1 MTRRLLAAA
10 LAGLALSLL
19 AAGVF
24 EAREQQRQDEY
35 VRAVTREALAGVPDE
50 FDAKVVALRDYIR
63 THVRN
68 IEFKGLTRPFLR
80 DTAADTLRTGKGRC
94 GEAARV
100 FVNMA
105 RAAGIDAQ
113 RLYLEGEKS
122 HVITVVGREDGTV
135 LIVDSSAD
143 PTYFDE
149 LEPLA
154 TLTSHK
160 EFRTFSTWRRTR
172 ALRALPSNFVSL
184 GPLAYLFENPHALLA
199 CFCFIAAAATLT
211 MAAYAALRL
220 PRARKRIFLK
230 GFYESTTLK
239 GEGAQGV

>member
-10 LAGLALSLL
+10 LACLALALL
-19 AAGVF
+19 AAGLF
-24 EAREQQRQDEY
+24 EAREQRRQDEY
-35 VRAVTREALAGVPDE
+35 VRAATREALAGVPDN
-50 FDAKVVALRDYIR
+50 FDAKVVALRDHVR
-63 THVRN
+63 TRVRN

-105 RAAGIDAQ
+105 RAAGIPAQ

-122 HVITVVGREDGTV
+122 HVVSVVGREDGAV
-135 LIVDSSAD
+135 LIADSSAD
-143 PTYFDE
+143 PFYFHE
-149 LEPLA
+149 LEPLSA
-154 TLTSHK
+154 VTRRP

-199 CFCFIAAAATLT
+199 CLCFSACAGVLLLSL
-211 MAAYAALRL
+211 YAARRL
-220 PRARKRIFLK
+220 PRPRAAEE
-230 GFYESTTLK
+230 GFHTQAAFES
-239 GEGAQGV
+239 

>member
-10 LAGLALSLL
+10 LACLALALL
-19 AAGVF
+19 AAGLF
-24 EAREQQRQDEY
+24 EARVQQRQDAY
-35 VRAVTREALAGVPDE
+35 VRAVTREALAGVPAAD

-68 IEFKGLTRPFLR
+68 IEFQGLTRPFLR

-105 RAAGIDAQ
+105 RAAGIPAQ

-122 HVITVVGREDGTV
+122 HVVTVVSRRGGAV
-135 LIVDSSAD
+135 LVVDSSAD
-143 PTYFDE
+143 PNYFPE
-149 LEPLA
+149 LVPLSA
-154 TLTSHK
+154 LTRHPD
-160 EFRTFSTWRRTR
+160 FRTFSTWRRTR
-172 ALRALPSNFVSL
+172 ALRALPPNFVSL

-199 CFCFIAAAATLT
+199 CLCLLASATTFAL
-211 MAAYAALRL
+211 ALYAALRL
-220 PRARKRIFLK
+220 PQRRPRVSEKGFRARAAF
-230 GFYESTTLK
+230 
-239 GEGAQGV
+239 EGKSA

>member
-1 MTRRLLAAA
+1 MRRLPAVV
-10 LAGLALSLL
+10 LAGLALALL
-19 AAGVF
+19 AAGLF

-35 VRAVTREALAGVPDE
+35 VRAVTREALAGVPDN

-68 IEFKGLTRPFLR
+68 VEFARWTRPFLR
-80 DTAADTLRTGKGRC
+80 NSAADTLRTGKGRC

-122 HVITVVGREDGTV
+122 HVIAVVSRADDAV
-135 LIVDSSAD
+135 LVVDSSAD
-143 PTYFDE
+143 PTYFHE
-149 LEPLA
+149 LEPLSA
-154 TLTSHK
+154 ITRRP
-160 EFRTFSTWRRTR
+160 EFSTYSTWRRTR
-172 ALRALPSNFVSL
+172 ALRALPPNFVGL

-199 CFCFIAAAATLT
+199 CFCLLAAATT
-211 MAAYAALRL
+211 FALALYTARRL
-220 PRARKRIFLK
+220 PHRRAAEKSFRATATL
-230 GFYESTTLK
+230 ESK
-239 GEGAQGV
+239 SA

>member
-10 LAGLALSLL
+10 LALLALALL

-35 VRAVTREALAGVPDE
+35 VRSVTREALTGGPAD

-105 RAAGIDAQ
+105 RAAGINAQ

-143 PTYFDE
+143 PTYFQN
-149 LEPLA
+149 LEPLSA
-154 TLTSHK
+154 LTTHN

-172 ALRALPSNFVSL
+172 ALRALPSNYVSL

-199 CFCFIAAAATLT
+199 CFCFLTSAALLMLT
-211 MAAYAALRL
+211 AYTALRL
-220 PRARKRIFLK
+220 PRARTQLSFKRLTVPAAFK
-230 GFYESTTLK
+230 RES
-239 GEGAQGV
+239 A

>member
-1 MTRRLLAAA
+1 MTRRRLAAA
-10 LAGLALSLL
+10 LAGLALALL

-35 VRAVTREALAGVPDE
+35 VRAVTREALAGAPAGD
-50 FDAKVVALRDYIR
+50 FDAKVVALRDYVR

-68 IEFKGLTRPFLR
+68 VEFRGLTRPFLR
-80 DTAADTLRTGKGRC
+80 DTAADTLRTGRGRC

-105 RAAGIDAQ
+105 RAAGVDAQ

-122 HVITVVGREDGTV
+122 HVVAVVGRDDGTV
-135 LIVDSSAD
+135 LVVDSSAD
-143 PTYFDE
+143 PTYFTE
-149 LEPLA
+149 LEPLPA
-154 TLTSHK
+154 LTKHD

-172 ALRALPSNFVSL
+172 ALRALPSNYVSL

-199 CFCFIAAAATLT
+199 CFCLLASALT
-211 MAAYAALRL
+211 FALAAYAARRL
-220 PRARKRIFLK
+220 PHRRPRVSED
-230 GFYESTTLK
+230 GFPAHAAF
-239 GEGAQGV
+239 GG

>member
-1 MTRRLLAAA
+1 MRRLLAVA
-10 LAGLALSLL
+10 LAGLASALL

-35 VRAVTREALAGVPDE
+35 VRTVTREALAGVPDN

-122 HVITVVGREDGTV
+122 HVITVVGHEDGTV

-143 PTYFDE
+143 PTYFQH

-154 TLTSHK
+154 ALTKHK

-199 CFCFIAAAATLT
+199 CLCFLASAATLT
-211 MAAYAALRL
+211 LAAHAALKL
-220 PRARKRIFLK
+220 PRTRTLSTLK
-230 GFYESTTLK
+230 GFPVPAALK
-239 GEGAQGV
+239 REGV

>member
-1 MTRRLLAAA
+1 MTRRLLAAT
-10 LAGLALSLL
+10 LAGLALALL

-35 VRAVTREALAGVPDE
+35 VRTVTREALAGVPDN
-50 FDAKVVALRDYIR
+50 FDAKVVALRDFIR

-105 RAAGIDAQ
+105 RAAGINAQ

-122 HVITVVGREDGTV
+122 HVITVVGHGDGTV

-143 PTYFDE
+143 PTYFQN
-149 LEPLA
+149 LEPLSA
-154 TLTSHK
+154 LTKHQ

-184 GPLAYLFENPHALLA
+184 GPLAYLIENPHALLA
-199 CFCFIAAAATLT
+199 CLCFLASAATLT
-211 MAAYAALRL
+211 LAAHAALKL
-220 PRARKRIFLK
+220 PRTRTLSTLK
-230 GFYESTTLK
+230 GFSVSAALK
-239 GEGAQGV
+239 REGM

>member
-19 AAGVF
+19 AAGIF

-35 VRAVTREALAGVPDE
+35 VRAVTSEALAGVPDD

-122 HVITVVGREDGTV
+122 HVITVVGRGDGTV

-154 TLTSHK
+154 TLTTHK

-199 CFCFIAAAATLT
+199 CVCFLASAGMLLLSL
-211 MAAYAALRL
+211 YAARGLSHR
-220 PRARKRIFLK
+220 RTRVTEK
-230 GFYESTTLK
+230 GFHTHAAF
-239 GEGAQGV
+239 EGKRA

>member
-1 MTRRLLAAA
+1 MMRRLLAAA
-10 LAGLALSLL
+10 LAGLALALL
-19 AAGVF
+19 AAGLF

-35 VRAVTREALAGVPDE
+35 VRAVTREALTGVPAD
-50 FDAKVVALRDYIR
+50 FDAQVVALRDYIR

-105 RAAGIDAQ
+105 RAAGINAQ

-143 PTYFDE
+143 PTYFME
-149 LEPLA
+149 LEPLSA
-154 TLTSHK
+154 LTTHN

-199 CFCFIAAAATLT
+199 CFCFIAAATT
-211 MAAYAALRL
+211 FALSIYTARRL
-220 PRARKRIFLK
+220 PHRRTRVTKK
-230 GFYESTTLK
+230 GFHAHAAF
-239 GEGAQGV
+239 EG

>member
-1 MTRRLLAAA
+1 MTRRLLAVV
-10 LAGLALSLL
+10 LAGLALALL

-35 VRAVTREALAGVPDE
+35 VRAVTREALAGVPDD

-68 IEFKGLTRPFLR
+68 IQFAGLTRPFLR

-122 HVITVVGREDGTV
+122 HVITVVGRDDGAV

-143 PTYFDE
+143 PTYFQN
-149 LEPLA
+149 LEPLSA
-154 TLTSHK
+154 LTSHK

-184 GPLAYLFENPHALLA
+184 GPLAYIFENPHALLA
-199 CFCFIAAAATLT
+199 CFCFCASAATF
-211 MAAYAALRL
+211 AFAVYAARRL
-220 PRARKRIFLK
+220 PHRRPRISEKSFHARAAF
-230 GFYESTTLK
+230 
-239 GEGAQGV
+239 EG

>member
-1 MTRRLLAAA
+1 MRRLLAAA
-10 LAGLALSLL
+10 LACLALALL

-24 EAREQQRQDEY
+24 EARVQQRQDEY
-35 VRAVTREALAGVPDE
+35 VRAVTREVLAGVPE
-50 FDAKVVALRDYIR
+50 GNFDAKVVALRDYIR

-68 IEFKGLTRPFLR
+68 IEFAGLTRPFLR

-105 RAAGIDAQ
+105 RVAGINAQ

-122 HVITVVGREDGTV
+122 HVITVVGRDDGAV

-143 PTYFDE
+143 PTYFQD
-149 LEPLA
+149 LEPLSA
-154 TLTSHK
+154 LSSHK
-160 EFRTFSTWRRTR
+160 EFKTFSTWRRTR

-184 GPLAYLFENPHALLA
+184 GPLAYIFENPHALLA
-199 CFCFIAAAATLT
+199 CFCLFASAVTFGLSVYIA
-211 MAAYAALRL
+211 RRV
-220 PRARKRIFLK
+220 PHPHSRVSEK
-230 GFYESTTLK
+230 GFHTRAAF
-239 GEGAQGV
+239 EG

>member
-1 MTRRLLAAA
+1 MRRLFAVA
-10 LAGLALSLL
+10 LAGLALALL
-19 AAGVF
+19 AAGIF

-35 VRAVTREALAGVPDE
+35 VRAVTREALAGVPDN

-122 HVITVVGREDGTV
+122 HVITVVGRGDGTV
-135 LIVDSSAD
+135 LVVDSSAD
-143 PTYFDE
+143 PTYFQN
-149 LEPLA
+149 LEPLSA
-154 TLTSHK
+154 LTQHR

-199 CFCFIAAAATLT
+199 CLCFLASAATLT
-211 MAAYAALRL
+211 LAAHAALKL
-220 PRARKRIFLK
+220 PRPRTLSTLK
-230 GFYESTTLK
+230 GFSVPAALK
-239 GEGAQGV
+239 RGGV

>member
-10 LAGLALSLL
+10 LVCLALALL

-24 EAREQQRQDEY
+24 EARIQQQQDEY
-35 VRAVTREALAGVPDE
+35 VRAVTREALAGVPADD
-50 FDAKVVALRDYIR
+50 FDAKIVALRDYIR

-68 IEFKGLTRPFLR
+68 IQFAGLTRPFLR

-105 RAAGIDAQ
+105 RAAGINAQ

-143 PTYFDE
+143 PTYFQD
-149 LEPLA
+149 LEPLS
-154 TLTSHK
+154 TLTTHK

-172 ALRALPSNFVSL
+172 ALRALPSNYVSL
-184 GPLAYLFENPHALLA
+184 GPLPYLFENPHALLA
-199 CFCFIAAAATLT
+199 CLCFLASASTLT
-211 MAAYAALRL
+211 AYIALKLTRT
-220 PRARKRIFLK
+220 RAQTSLK
-230 GFYESTTLK
+230 GFTVSAVWK
-239 GEGAQGV
+239 REGA